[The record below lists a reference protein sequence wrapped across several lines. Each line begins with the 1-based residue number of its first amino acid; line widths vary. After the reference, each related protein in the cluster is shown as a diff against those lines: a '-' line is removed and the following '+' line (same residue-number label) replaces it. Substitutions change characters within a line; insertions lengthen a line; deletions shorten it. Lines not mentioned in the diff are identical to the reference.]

1 MYLLESAI
9 SATDIVS
16 MIPSPNTAL
25 MVVLCLSVSSPIMLS
40 FINNKHQVK
49 MKKIELLYEKKQ
61 SVYLEFAEAYYLF
74 SHSNDESQY
83 RALEAAT
90 NKCRLL
96 CRNKKFSIAADNLLH
111 FTASKVSEPSC
122 EKFYLA
128 CLDLLY
134 EDLSESE
141 KWLK

>member
-49 MKKIELLYEKKQ
+49 MKKLSCYTKRSSLFIWNLQKPTICFLIPTMKASTEHWKLQQINVAYC
-61 SVYLEFAEAYYLF
+61 AETKSFPLRQTIYCI
-74 SHSNDESQY
+74 SQPA
-83 RALEAAT
+83 R
-90 NKCRLL
+90 
-96 CRNKKFSIAADNLLH
+96 FQNLH
-111 FTASKVSEPSC
+111 AKSFISPA
-122 EKFYLA
+122 
-128 CLDLLY
+128 
-134 EDLSESE
+134 
-141 KWLK
+141 